1 MVFTGLNSAT
11 LLPRTKKRLVCVT
24 LNGVI
29 DIPGVFAVLYLRG
42 NNVAGWTIKEG
53 VGGSRFDTG
62 MISIVSPAPGEHTG
76 GRFSIQTG
84 RTYNWV
90 GFNYLNVE
98 VGNFVLTNGAIVPV
112 FKLFRGQNNGYDNS
126 PVAQI
131 SLKSEQVYNQVL
143 SFYIGGQSFTDY
155 IQLYTVPYRTGYSGR
170 TSGNIYRI
178 WFS

>member
-1 MVFTGLNSAT
+1 M
-11 LLPRTKKRLVCVT
+11 
-24 LNGVI
+24 
-29 DIPGVFAVLYLRG
+29 RG
-42 NNVAGWTIKEG
+42 NNNVAGWTIKEG

-84 RTYNWV
+84 RTYNLA

-98 VGNFVLTNGAIVPV
+98 VGNFVLTNYSMTHV

-126 PVAQI
+126 HVAQI
-131 SLKSEQVYNQVL
+131 SLNSRQVYNQVL

-155 IQLYTVPYRTGYSGR
+155 VQLYTVPYKSNASGNTR
-170 TSGNIYRI
+170 GNIYRI